1 MKPGKYIAAVLI
13 SLSFTVLLMSSCF
26 KQSATADVNP
36 NFGDSVMS
44 IKNFRK
50 LHSLGMVEYIA
61 QPLFIEGVVVAN
73 DEHDNIYKSIYIQDN
88 SGGLVVQLDG
98 LSLYQTYPIGSK
110 IKINAQQLLLTD
122 YRRMV
127 QLVGAVDTS
136 SGSLV
141 TSGIPS
147 PLFSKFIKL
156 VSEHNIINPV
166 VVAYKNLGDSLQGR
180 LIQLNAVEFSAAD
193 TAQTYA
199 DKKNKLGISRSLK
212 FCTGGTIYLR
222 TGGYADFA
230 GIKTPTGNGI
240 VIGVYSVFNTE
251 KQLIL
256 RDTSDIL
263 LTGKRCT
270 GAAWL
275 QNLPQTATKLN
286 N

>member
-1 MKPGKYIAAVLI
+1 MKPYKYITSVIFLFP
-13 SLSFTVLLMSSCF
+13 LTLFLMSACF
-26 KQSATADVNP
+26 KQSTGVEVNP

-50 LHSLGMVEYIA
+50 LHTIGNVEYLA

-73 DEHDNIYKSIYIQDN
+73 DEHDNIYKAIYIQD
-88 SGGLVVQLDG
+88 STGGLVVQLDG

-136 SGSLV
+136 SGILS

-147 PLFSKFIKL
+147 ALFSKFIKL
-156 VSEHNIINPV
+156 ESEHNIIRPLI
-166 VVAYKNLGDSLQGR
+166 VAYKNLGDSLQGR
-180 LIQLNAVEFSAAD
+180 LIQINAVEFSAAD

-199 DKKNKLGISRSLK
+199 DKKNKLGASRSLK

-230 GIKTPTGNGI
+230 GVKTPTGNGI
-240 VIGVYSVFNTE
+240 VIGVYSVFNAE
-251 KQLIL
+251 KQLLL

-263 LTGKRCT
+263 LIGKRCT

-275 QNLPQTATKLN
+275 QKLPQTASKLN
-286 N
+286 D

>member
-1 MKPGKYIAAVLI
+1 MKPEKYITVILI
-13 SLSFTVLLMSSCF
+13 SLSLTVLLMSSCF
-26 KQSATADVNP
+26 KQSAGVDVNP

-50 LHSLGMVEYIA
+50 LHSFGMVEYIA
-61 QPLFIEGVVVAN
+61 QPLYIEGVVVAN
-73 DEHDNIYKSIYIQDN
+73 DEHDNIYKAIYIQDN

-98 LSLYQTYPIGSK
+98 LSLYQTYPVGSK

-141 TSGIPS
+141 TSGIPPS
-147 PLFSKFIKL
+147 LFSKFIKL
-156 VSEHNIINPV
+156 VSENNIVNPMV
-166 VVAYKNLGDSLQGR
+166 VTYKNLGDSLQGR
-180 LIQLNAVEFSAAD
+180 LIQMNAVEFSAAD

-230 GIKTPTGNGI
+230 GNKTPSGNGI
-240 VIGVYSVFNTE
+240 VIGVYSVFNAE

>member
-1 MKPGKYIAAVLI
+1 MKPEKYIAVVII
-13 SLSFTVLLMSSCF
+13 SLSLTVLLMSSCF
-26 KQSATADVNP
+26 KQSAGVNVNP

-73 DEHDNIYKSIYIQDN
+73 DEHDNIYKAIYIQDN

-98 LSLYQTYPIGSK
+98 LSLYQTYSIGSK

-147 PLFSKFIKL
+147 SLFSKFIKL
-156 VSEHNIINPV
+156 ESEHNIVNPI

-180 LIQLNAVEFSAAD
+180 LIQINAVEFSAAD

-230 GIKTPTGNGI
+230 GNKTPTGNGI